1 MIGYRRRPAEKPSA
15 ACTQTPSDPSTA
27 LTALDNQTGV
37 YTLIRMDTSVD
48 LSACRGCHCLAAR
61 RHARAITRLFEEKL
75 RPHGLRATQFSVL
88 AALALK
94 APTPVK
100 ELAETLGLERTTLTR
115 IGALLERNGWVSTA
129 QSEDARE
136 RPFRLTGAGRR
147 KLESAFPAW
156 KEAQDLV
163 DRQFGGPVR
172 QMR

>member
-1 MIGYRRRPAEKPSA
+1 MR
-15 ACTQTPSDPSTA
+15 TP
-27 LTALDNQTGV
+27 
-37 YTLIRMDTSVD
+37 VD

-61 RHARAITRLFEEKL
+61 RRARAITRLFEEKL

-88 AALALK
+88 CALALK
-94 APTPVK
+94 GPTPVK

-115 IGALLERNGWVSTA
+115 IGALLERNGWVSAA

-147 KLESAFPAW
+147 KVEGAFPAW

-163 DRQFGGPVR
+163 DRRFAAADR
-172 QMR
+172 RET

>member
-1 MIGYRRRPAEKPSA
+1 MYIHFISVG
-15 ACTQTPSDPSTA
+15 T
-27 LTALDNQTGV
+27 N
-37 YTLIRMDTSVD
+37 VD
-48 LSACRGCHCLAAR
+48 LSACKDCHCLAAR

-75 RPHGLRATQFSVL
+75 RPHRLRATQFSVL

-94 APTPVK
+94 GPMPVK

-115 IGALLERNGWVSTA
+115 IGAVLERHGWVSIVQTD
-129 QSEDARE
+129 DARE

-163 DRQFGGPVR
+163 DRRLAGPVR
-172 QMR
+172 QMSFNTARQRRSSDG